1 MDSEVYKKF
10 KREVY
15 AEFVAFL
22 KESKLSFRIDRNK
35 LSELMKQDPT
45 VTLEMIKND
54 FAEYP
59 LVGCTVID
67 NKQVALCPK

>member
-1 MDSEVYKKF
+1 MDTEVYKKY

-15 AEFVAFL
+15 AEFMAFL
-22 KESKLSFRIDRNK
+22 KQSRLSFRIDRQK
-35 LSELMKQDPT
+35 TDELMKQDPT